1 MVGQVTDA
9 TAITGSAI
17 AFASSLVAIAIS
29 LRKEKRDTAAADDV
43 EADRVIAL
51 KDTRIDELDR
61 RVTNLEDRL
70 EVYGCG
76 EAPHCDNR
84 RPLRVTRTR
93 S

>member
-1 MVGQVTDA
+1 MTDA
-9 TAITGSAI
+9 TALIGSAI
-17 AFASSLVAIAIS
+17 AVFSSIVAIVIS
-29 LRKEKRDTAAADDV
+29 LRKESRDTAAADDV

-61 RVTNLEDRL
+61 RVTVLEDRL